1 MEMEYF
7 LTVTKKEPNPKWVPQ
22 SRLNDQYYRGQEE
35 PELLVHKI
43 ILEVSLKEEEFVAIK
58 KQLSKLLNNAFNNRC
73 SI

>member
-1 MEMEYF
+1 MEYF

-35 PELLVHKI
+35 PEFLVHKI

-58 KQLSKLLNNAFNNRC
+58 KAVIEVIK
-73 SI
+73 